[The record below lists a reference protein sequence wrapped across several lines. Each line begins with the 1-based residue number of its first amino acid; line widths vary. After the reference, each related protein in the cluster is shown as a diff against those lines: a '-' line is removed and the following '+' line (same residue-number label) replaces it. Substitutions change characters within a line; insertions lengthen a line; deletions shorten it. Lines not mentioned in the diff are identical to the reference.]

1 MRMSDWISDV
11 CSSDLSRFSE
21 RCSRSRKCSVS
32 ACCPESGIL
41 PTLGAE
47 VCGGCVLSDPRSGY
61 ARNSSTGSICQLPL
75 SLLVAEIRPS
85 LIAFRMADLERPT
98 RSAASFGRSEE
109 HTSELQ
115 SLMRISYAVFCLK
128 KKKTKTTY
136 S

>member
-1 MRMSDWISDV
+1 MSA
-11 CSSDLSRFSE
+11 SRFSE
-21 RCSRSRKCSVS
+21 RCRRSRKCSVS
-32 ACCPESGIL
+32 ACGPESGIL

-98 RSAASFGRSEE
+98 RSAASFGPMEVLLTIAHLVLCTAYRMERGRSEE

-115 SLMRISYAVFCLK
+115 SL
-128 KKKTKTTY
+128 
-136 S
+136 

>member
-1 MRMSDWISDV
+1 M
-11 CSSDLSRFSE
+11 
-21 RCSRSRKCSVS
+21 
-32 ACCPESGIL
+32 

-98 RSAASFGRSEE
+98 RSAASFGPMEVLLTIAHLVLCTAYRMERGGVQLIGLLYSRSEE
-109 HTSELQ
+109 RRVGKGCVSTGRSRLSPYH
-115 SLMRISYAVFCLK
+115 
-128 KKKTKTTY
+128 
-136 S
+136 